1 LLDEVSQGQVTKREP
16 LDHARSILKRIDP
29 VRIAIKKIRNKVVAH
44 QDDRLSQPQ
53 VYAAAK
59 LNLPALTEIS
69 NASLEIAN
77 FLCTACD
84 LPTQQF
90 LTGHIDRLRAMLEAL
105 RASPLCL

>member
-69 NASLEIAN
+69 V
-77 FLCTACD
+77 TVHT
-84 LPTQQF
+84 LPFQIQIGTF
-90 LTGHIDRLRAMLEAL
+90 GGV
-105 RASPLCL
+105 